1 MKVDFITLII
11 FADCLKKRYHLT
23 PIRISLHMFKIVVG
37 RSESSDP

>member
-11 FADCLKKRYHLT
+11 FADCLKTLSFN

-37 RSESSDP
+37 RFESSDP